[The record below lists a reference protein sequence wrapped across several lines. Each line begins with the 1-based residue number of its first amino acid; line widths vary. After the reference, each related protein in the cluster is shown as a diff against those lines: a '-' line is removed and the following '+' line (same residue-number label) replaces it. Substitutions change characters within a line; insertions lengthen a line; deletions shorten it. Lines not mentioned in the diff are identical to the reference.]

1 MIDRQLQCGLLRDQ
15 LTRAQLRM
23 KQNAGLKRTDV
34 EFQVGDQVL
43 LKLQPY
49 VQNSVVSRLFPKLAL
64 KYYGP
69 FSVLEKVGMAA
80 YKLALP
86 PDSLIHPTFH
96 VSQLKPFRPDFSPV
110 YSSLPSLVDLH
121 SVELEPE
128 QVLARRLV
136 KKGNAA
142 IPQVLIKWSKL
153 PEASATWEDYNVVKE
168 CFPAALAWGLASS
181 SAGGDVMPQ
190 APA

>member
-1 MIDRQLQCGLLRDQ
+1 M
-15 LTRAQLRM
+15 
-23 KQNAGLKRTDV
+23 
-34 EFQVGDQVL
+34 GDQVL

-49 VQNSVVSRLFPKLAL
+49 VQTSVASRPFPKLAL

-69 FSVLEKVGMAA
+69 FAVLERVGAAA

-96 VSQLKPFRPDFSPV
+96 VSQLKPFRPDFTPV
-110 YSSLPSLVDLH
+110 YSTLPSSVDLH
-121 SVELEPE
+121 SVELDPE
-128 QVLARRLV
+128 QVLERRLV

-142 IPQVLIKWSKL
+142 IPQVLIKWTRL
-153 PEASATWEDYNVVKE
+153 PAASATWEDYNVVKAR
-168 CFPAALAWGLASS
+168 FPAAPAWGQASS

-190 APA
+190 VPVTEGA